1 LVTFEEIS
9 PADFFYRNRDI
20 AGFTN
25 PARAI
30 FSSVRELVENALDS
44 SDLSNIPPEIYIR
57 LSKEDSEETQGEL
70 GVGVY
75 RLRVMDNG
83 SGIPARHVPSAFG
96 QVLFGSKYKLKQA
109 RGTFGLGGTMAILY
123 GQITTHK
130 PVEIK
135 SSTGT
140 SKTYEYKL
148 MIDIQ
153 RNRPLILDRK
163 IRRNKEQWRG
173 TIVEFSLE
181 GDYFRAISKILEYL
195 KQTALVTPYAEL
207 RFVDPKGRLYLF
219 SRATKKMPPPPKET
233 LPHPYGVDVETIQR
247 LVRVTECRNMVDF
260 MRTHFH
266 RVGEGISLSFLEFA
280 GFIKSEDPKKLKN
293 EDVTRL
299 LQVMKK
305 FKKSFD
311 DVSIE
316 AVEKLLKTT
325 TSRNM
330 LSFLE
335 TNFQKVDKNVILRL
349 LLAAG
354 FIKTKNPRKLRSDEI
369 VRLVRMMK
377 RFKGFLPPDASC
389 LSPLGEELLET
400 GILKELR
407 PEFIAVSQRKP
418 STYSGHPFIVETAI
432 AYGGNIPKKDDI
444 LIYRFANR
452 IPLLYDEASDV
463 SVRVI
468 RSMNWRRYKVTS
480 DMPIAILVHLCS
492 TKVPYKTVGKEF
504 IADRPE
510 VKGEILNGIREV
522 ARRIQKF
529 LTKREYVK
537 KKTRSLT
544 IFSKFLPKIAKF
556 STELAKQQEL
566 PHITKIL
573 AGILEDYGESIV
585 WYPQE
590 EVGAGVAI
598 KAFVQTVQA
607 KDVVIEPDYGPK
619 DYLQIYVLSSI
630 NQRDKI
636 VHQNL
641 EYEVETIQDSRF
653 ENQLVYRTAICK
665 RKIENEHNRFE
676 RKSKA
681 SSTKQTFL
689 VTNK

>member
-30 FSSVRELVENALDS
+30 FSSIRELVENALDA
-44 SDLSNIPPEIYIR
+44 SDLSYVPPEIYIR
-57 LSKEDSEETQGEL
+57 LSQENSVEAQKDTE
-70 GVGVY
+70 VGVY
-75 RLRVMDNG
+75 RLRIADNG
-83 SGIPARHVPSAFG
+83 SGIPARHIPSAFG

-130 PVEIK
+130 PVEVK

-181 GDYFRAISKILEYL
+181 GDYFRAVSKILEYL
-195 KQTALVTPYAEL
+195 KQTALVTPYADIK
-207 RFVDPKGRLYLF
+207 FVDPKGRLYLF
-219 SRATKKMPPPPKET
+219 NRATTKMPPPPKET

-247 LVRVTECRNMVDF
+247 LIRVTDYRNMVDF
-260 MRTHFH
+260 MQKHFH
-266 RVGEGISLSFLEFA
+266 RVGEGTAYNFLEFA
-280 GFIKSEDPKKLKN
+280 GFIKSANPKKLAH
-293 EDVTRL
+293 EDIVRL
-299 LQVMKK
+299 VQTMKK
-305 FKKSFD
+305 FKKFFD
-311 DVSIE
+311 GVN
-316 AVEKLLKTT
+316 VEKVERLVKTT
-325 TSRNM
+325 QSRNM
-330 LSFLE
+330 LDFMK
-335 TNFQKVDKNVILRL
+335 THFQEVDKNVIFRL

-354 FIKTKNPRKLRSDEI
+354 FMKTKDPRKLRPDEI

-377 RFKGFLPPDASC
+377 RFNGFLPPDASC

-400 GILKELR
+400 GILKELK
-407 PEFIAVSQRKP
+407 PEFIAVFQRKP

-432 AYGGNIPKKDDI
+432 AYGGNIPKKDDV

-510 VKGEILNGIREV
+510 VKVEILNGIREV
-522 ARRIQKF
+522 ARQLQKF
-529 LTKREYVK
+529 LTKREHVEK
-537 KKTRSLT
+537 ERRRLT
-544 IFSKFLPKIAKF
+544 VFSKYLPKIARF
-556 STELAKQQEL
+556 STN
-566 PHITKIL
+566 L
-573 AGILEDYGESIV
+573 AGKKE
-585 WYPQE
+585 
-590 EVGAGVAI
+590 
-598 KAFVQTVQA
+598 
-607 KDVVIEPDYGPK
+607 EPDIELLLRSVK
-619 DYLQIYVLSSI
+619 
-630 NQRDKI
+630 
-636 VHQNL
+636 
-641 EYEVETIQDSRF
+641 
-653 ENQLVYRTAICK
+653 
-665 RKIENEHNRFE
+665 KIEE
-676 RKSKA
+676 
-681 SSTKQTFL
+681 QGD
-689 VTNK
+689 